1 MKKNK
6 AANASGTNA
15 GNPNGA
21 KTAAKSGKYNVVDVA
36 AVILILLAGAF
47 ILWRMIGS
55 DNHEQ
60 DRNVHMTYRVLVE
73 GAASEI
79 YDTVQAHL
87 PSQLMASGKML
98 DGNILSVERQ
108 DYLVLGPDGVWVSDP
123 NHVNLIFT
131 VENNSQTGDV
141 LMSKVGEQEIR
152 IGRKD
157 YTLKTEY
164 LEFHNTAILDI
175 DWDITP

>member
-1 MKKNK
+1 MKKDKAVRTADKAVK
-6 AANASGTNA
+6 AADKTLKV
-15 GNPNGA
+15 GNF
-21 KTAAKSGKYNVVDVA
+21 NVVDVA
-36 AVILILLAGAF
+36 AVILIVLAAAF
-47 ILWRMIGS
+47 ILWRMVGS
-55 DNHEQ
+55 NNSEK
-60 DRNVHMTYRVLVE
+60 DRTVHMTYQVLVE

-131 VENNSQTGDV
+131 VENTSTTGDV

-164 LEFHNTAILDI
+164 IEFHNTAIIDI
-175 DWDITP
+175 DWDITEP